1 MVWQLLA
8 KPLLGV
14 VADGVKGFVETKKA
28 KQELKLTTIKATQ
41 KLKED
46 QIAGKVAWEQSAVDQ
61 MKGSWK
67 DELIL
72 ICLLVPAV
80 AVFIPGWTPHIKAG
94 FEALHSLPDYY
105 KHLLYIACSAS
116 FGIKGAKGAMGLITK
131 KKG

>member
-1 MVWQLLA
+1 MMNFLVGPIANMVTDA
-8 KPLLGV
+8 
-14 VADGVKGFVETKKA
+14 VKGFVETKKA
-28 KQELKLTTIKATQ
+28 KADLKLTEIKAQ
-41 KLKED
+41 KSLKEQ
-46 QIAGKVAWEQSAVDQ
+46 QIAGKISWAATAVDQ

-67 DELIL
+67 AELIL

-131 KKG
+131 KK

>member
-1 MVWQLLA
+1 MMNFLVGPIANMVGDA
-8 KPLLGV
+8 
-14 VADGVKGFVETKKA
+14 VKGFVETKKA
-28 KQELKLTTIKATQ
+28 KADLKLTEIKAQ
-41 KLKED
+41 KTLKEQ
-46 QIAGKVAWEQSAVDQ
+46 QIAGKISWEASAVDQ

-67 DELIL
+67 DEVILLALLI
-72 ICLLVPAV
+72 PAV
-80 AVFIPGWTPHIKAG
+80 LVFIPGWTPHIKAG

>member
-1 MVWQLLA
+1 MMNFLVGPIANMVGDA
-8 KPLLGV
+8 
-14 VADGVKGFVETKKA
+14 VKGFVETKKA
-28 KQELKLTTIKATQ
+28 KADLKLTEIKAQ
-41 KLKED
+41 KTLKEQ
-46 QIAGKVAWEQSAVDQ
+46 QIAGKISWEATAVDQ

-72 ICLLVPAV
+72 ICLLGPAV

-131 KKG
+131 KK

>member
-1 MVWQLLA
+1 MMNFLVGPIANMVTDA
-8 KPLLGV
+8 
-14 VADGVKGFVETKKA
+14 VKGFVETKKA
-28 KQELKLTTIKATQ
+28 KADLALTEIKAQ
-41 KLKED
+41 KSLKEQ
-46 QIAGKVAWEQSAVDQ
+46 QIAGKISWEATAVDQ

-80 AVFIPGWTPHIKAG
+80 AFFIPGWTPHIKAG

-131 KKG
+131 KK

>member
-1 MVWQLLA
+1 MMNFLVGPIANMVGDA
-8 KPLLGV
+8 
-14 VADGVKGFVETKKA
+14 VKGFVETKKA
-28 KQELKLTTIKATQ
+28 KADLKLTEIKAQ
-41 KLKED
+41 KTLKEQ
-46 QIAGKVAWEQSAVDQ
+46 QIAGKISWEATAVDQ

-67 DELIL
+67 DEVIL
-72 ICLLVPAV
+72 LALLVPAV
-80 AVFIPGWTPHIKAG
+80 LVFIPGWTPHIKAG

>member
-1 MVWQLLA
+1 MMNFLVGPIANMVTDA
-8 KPLLGV
+8 
-14 VADGVKGFVETKKA
+14 VKGFVETKKA
-28 KQELKLTTIKATQ
+28 KADLKLTEIKAQ
-41 KLKED
+41 KSLKEQ
-46 QIAGKVAWEQSAVDQ
+46 QIAGKNSWEATAVDQ

-72 ICLLVPAV
+72 ICMLVPAV

-131 KKG
+131 KK

>member
-1 MVWQLLA
+1 MNFLVGPIANMVGDA
-8 KPLLGV
+8 
-14 VADGVKGFVETKKA
+14 VKGFVETKKA
-28 KQELKLTTIKATQ
+28 KADLKLTEIKAQ
-41 KLKED
+41 KSLKEQ
-46 QIAGKVAWEQSAVDQ
+46 QIAGKISWEATAVDQ

-94 FEALHSLPDYY
+94 FVALHSLPDYY

-131 KKG
+131 KK

>member
-1 MVWQLLA
+1 MMNFLVGPIANMVGDA
-8 KPLLGV
+8 
-14 VADGVKGFVETKKA
+14 VKGFVETKKA
-28 KQELKLTTIKATQ
+28 KADLKLTEIKAQ
-41 KLKED
+41 KTLKEQ
-46 QIAGKVAWEQSAVDQ
+46 QIAGKISWEATAVDQ

-72 ICLLVPAV
+72 ICLLVPAG
-80 AVFIPGWTPHIKAG
+80 AVFIPGWTPHINAG

-131 KKG
+131 KK

>member
-14 VADGVKGFVETKKA
+14 ATDAVKGFVETKKA
-28 KQELKLTTIKATQ
+28 KQELKLTEVKAAT

-131 KKG
+131 KK

>member
-1 MVWQLLA
+1 MNFLVGPIANMVGDA
-8 KPLLGV
+8 
-14 VADGVKGFVETKKA
+14 VKGFVETKKA
-28 KQELKLTTIKATQ
+28 KADLKLTEIKAQ
-41 KLKED
+41 KSLKEQ
-46 QIAGKVAWEQSAVDQ
+46 QIAGKISWEATAVDQ

-72 ICLLVPAV
+72 ICQLVPAG
-80 AVFIPGWTPHIKAG
+80 AGFIPGWTPHIKAG

-131 KKG
+131 KK